1 MQRKR
6 KPTSGWKIK
15 QGITR
20 VLYIIGWV
28 VQTQRIILK
37 MYASKAVAVHPHRHL
52 CLRLGLLEEGFLDPV
67 KWLDEVDGGAAGED
81 APGGEG
87 GDVRGLDAAG
97 GEEAGEGGAG
107 RRESHRRR

>member
-1 MQRKR
+1 MENQTREHEGLVYYWLGCHPSSENHPENVR
-6 KPTSGWKIK
+6 IK
-15 QGITR
+15 SCSRPCPG
-20 VLYIIGWV
+20 
-28 VQTQRIILK
+28 
-37 MYASKAVAVHPHRHL
+37 RHS
-52 CLRLGLLEEGFLDPV
+52 CLWLGLLKEGFLDPV
-67 KWLDEVDGGAAGED
+67 EWLDEVDGGAAGED